1 MTQSMWITKAS
12 ISKRLAKVTTCFYF
26 EIDSRLNSRI
36 VAASI
41 DAPSSSVYLFAS
53 NPANMPQ
60 WAPAFVKSIAH
71 VNGEWIIDS
80 NLGKVKIK
88 FAPANPFGVLDHVIT
103 LPDGRALNNP
113 MRVVSNGA
121 GSLVTFT
128 LFRQEGMSD
137 AEFERDAAMVE
148 SDLQALKRAVEALPL
163 E

>member
-1 MTQSMWITKAS
+1 MS
-12 ISKRLAKVTTCFYF
+12 SKVVTT
-26 EIDSRLNSRI
+26 EIAATASR
-36 VAASI
+36 
-41 DAPSSSVYLFAS
+41 VYTFAS
-53 NPANMPQ
+53 NPANMPL
-60 WAPAFVKSIAH
+60 WAPAFVKSIAN

-88 FAPANPFGVLDHVIT
+88 FAPANPFGVLDHVVT

-113 MRVVSNGA
+113 MRVVPNGA

-128 LFRQEGMSD
+128 LFRQDGMSD

-148 SDLQALKRAVEALPL
+148 SDLQALKRVVEALPL